1 MKNILKTLVALLA
14 ISIVTYSC
22 DNKNEN
28 DPQDPVKD
36 KVENPTNSTNPT
48 DQENENLPI
57 TSQNLQGDWVLV
69 GWEDSEYPN
78 EDLSYAYGRR
88 IGIYEGGILDM
99 QKELWEGLFGYFDT
113 WFYSSTNNL
122 LIFSDSTLEYETMS
136 FSVNSL
142 AENKLEI
149 IYETHTLTFEKQ

>member
-1 MKNILKTLVALLA
+1 MALLA

-78 EDLSYAYGRR
+78 EDLSYVYGRR

-99 QKELWEGLFGYFDT
+99 QKELWESLIGYFDT
-113 WFYSSTNNL
+113 WFYSPTNNL

-149 IYETHTLTFEKQ
+149 IYATHTLTFEKQ